1 MLTLFLKENG
11 PVKIDKTPR
20 VSLRLH
26 PTNPK
31 RGDIKMRVNFPVKVG
46 I

>member
-20 VSLRLH
+20 ASLRLH
-26 PTNPK
+26 LTNRK
-31 RGDIKMRVNFPVKVG
+31 RGDIRKRVNFPVKVS